1 MMQLFALLN
10 AAGVPDVV
18 STTSREGMVE
28 VPEGIDPMTH
38 MVVSETWQPRPSV
51 QVHGANGEIML
62 TRIPAQT
69 RIEIVDLEIGAMIID
84 QIIDGDE
91 TLSFEDAGRY
101 QIEVIP
107 PMPFIG
113 WRGVLQC

>member
-18 STTSREGMVE
+18 STDSREGMIE
-28 VPEGIDPMTH
+28 VPDGIDPMTH
-38 MVVSETWQPRPSV
+38 FAVSGVWQPRPSV
-51 QVHGANGEIML
+51 EVHGADGKIIL
-62 TRIPAQT
+62 SQIPAQT
-69 RIEIVDLEIGAMIID
+69 RIEIVDLEIGAIIMD

-101 QIEVIP
+101 QIEIIP